1 MSSWGMRSFAT
12 LLLISASLSMVET
25 DRLIAIAKSAERAGL
40 IAPTVQPTAPLLP
53 AKVPVNNASRP
64 VLKESVAELDT
75 FVSEV
80 EQLWVQE
87 TRLSSPTMLV
97 QYSDDKQARSLID
110 LKQGKLIVEHLVTSD
125 AESNMLRLLANALLT
140 PDDPRQVDLRKV
152 QTFSDTQTPFL
163 LGQLVDA
170 LGKPIDTRAK
180 ADKFAAW
187 AVVNKKQAV
196 MTLAGEIYR
205 IELPLD
211 PNHKQVRAARFA
223 HYIEAASQEFGVD
236 VNLLYAIA
244 ETESHFNPFAVS
256 RTGALGLMQIMP
268 DRAGRD
274 AMKLLTGVDR
284 QPNRWELTD
293 PQTNIR
299 LGAAYLALLQQHYLK
314 EIDHPKSREYA
325 VIAAYNGGA
334 NRAISVFAD
343 NKTRAVNAINALP
356 PQMVYDSIK
365 RRHASAE
372 TRGYIEK
379 VTTAKSRYSN
389 RV

>member
-1 MSSWGMRSFAT
+1 MSSLGVWSIGLT
-12 LLLISASLSMVET
+12 LLLSMSLSLMET
-25 DRLIAIAKSAERAGL
+25 DKLIELAKGAEQVGL
-40 IAPTVQPTAPLLP
+40 IESPKAQ
-53 AKVPVNNASRP
+53 P
-64 VLKESVAELDT
+64 VLPPAVLNQSPKFDQPRQTLSQLDA

-80 EQLWVQE
+80 EQLWAQE
-87 TRLSSPTMLV
+87 TRLSSPTVLV
-97 QYSDDKQARSLID
+97 QYSEDKRSRSLID
-110 LKQGKLIVEHLVTSD
+110 LKEGKLIIEHLVDPS
-125 AESNMLRLLANALLT
+125 AESAMLRLLANALLT
-140 PDDPRQVDLRKV
+140 PDDPRRVDLHKV
-152 QTFSDTQTPFL
+152 QNFSSTETPFL

-170 LGKPIDTRAK
+170 LGKSIDTRAK
-180 ADKFAAW
+180 ADQFAAW
-187 AVVNKKQAV
+187 AVVNKKQQLK
-196 MTLAGEIYR
+196 THAGDIYR
-205 IELPLD
+205 IELLLD
-211 PNHKQVRAARFA
+211 ANHKQVRAARFA
-223 HYIEAASQEFGVD
+223 RYIEAASLEFGVD

-256 RTGALGLMQIMP
+256 RTGALGVMQIMP
-268 DRAGRD
+268 NRAGRD

-284 QPNRWELTD
+284 QPSYQELTD
-293 PQTNIR
+293 PKTNIR

-314 EIDHPKSREYA
+314 EIEHPRSREYA

-334 NRAISVFAD
+334 SRAISVFAD
-343 NKTRAVNAINALP
+343 NKTRALNAINALP

>member
-1 MSSWGMRSFAT
+1 MSSLGVWSIGLT
-12 LLLISASLSMVET
+12 LLLSMSLSLMET
-25 DRLIAIAKSAERAGL
+25 DKLIELAKGAEQVGL
-40 IAPTVQPTAPLLP
+40 IESPKAQ
-53 AKVPVNNASRP
+53 P
-64 VLKESVAELDT
+64 VLPPAVLNQSPKFDQPRQTLSQLDA

-80 EQLWVQE
+80 AQLWAQE
-87 TRLSSPTMLV
+87 TRLSSPTVLV
-97 QYSDDKQARSLID
+97 QYSEDKRSRSLID
-110 LKQGKLIVEHLVTSD
+110 LKEGKLIIEHLVDPS
-125 AESNMLRLLANALLT
+125 AESAMLRLLANALLT
-140 PDDPRQVDLRKV
+140 PDDPRRVDLHKV
-152 QTFSDTQTPFL
+152 QNFSSTETPFL

-170 LGKPIDTRAK
+170 LGKSIDTRAK
-180 ADKFAAW
+180 ADQFAAW
-187 AVVNKKQAV
+187 AVVNKKQQLK
-196 MTLAGEIYR
+196 THAGDIYR
-205 IELPLD
+205 IELLLD
-211 PNHKQVRAARFA
+211 ANHKQVRAARFA
-223 HYIEAASQEFGVD
+223 RYIEAASLEFGVD

-256 RTGALGLMQIMP
+256 RTGALGVMQIMP
-268 DRAGRD
+268 NRAGRD

-284 QPNRWELTD
+284 QPSYQELTD
-293 PQTNIR
+293 PKTNIR

-314 EIDHPKSREYA
+314 EIEHPRSREYA

-334 NRAISVFAD
+334 SRAISVFAD
-343 NKTRAVNAINALP
+343 NKTRALNAINALP

>member
-1 MSSWGMRSFAT
+1 MSSWGMWAFST
-12 LLLISASLSMVET
+12 LLLISVSLSFVET
-25 DRLIAIAKSAERAGL
+25 DQLIALAKNAERAGL
-40 IAPTVQPTAPLLP
+40 IGPEKPTVTLLP

-64 VLKESVAELDT
+64 VLKENLAELDT

-196 MTLAGEIYR
+196 KTLAGDIYR

-223 HYIEAASQEFGVD
+223 RYIEAASQEFGVD

-256 RTGALGLMQIMP
+256 RTGALGVMQIMP

-284 QPNRWELTD
+284 QPNRQELTD

-379 VTTAKSRYSN
+379 VTTAKRRYSN